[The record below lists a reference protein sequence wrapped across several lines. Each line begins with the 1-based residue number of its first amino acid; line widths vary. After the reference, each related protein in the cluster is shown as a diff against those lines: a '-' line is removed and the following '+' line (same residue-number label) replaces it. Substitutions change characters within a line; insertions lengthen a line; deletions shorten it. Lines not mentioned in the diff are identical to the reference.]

1 MGKSEAL
8 LQQRAAFADRVRKAN
23 YLEYWAAG
31 YRTTKP
37 DTGVVPCLW
46 SWKEMKQLMLESEKL
61 IDINEAERR
70 GLILL
75 NPGLG
80 GKPYM
85 TNTIFGDV
93 QILAPGEK
101 APAHRHTTSASRFF
115 LEGEGGYT
123 TVEGEK
129 CTMGPGDLIINPSWA
144 WHDHGHEGKDDI
156 SYLNILDVPLVASL
170 GCVFY
175 DSDYAKVGDASRTI
189 QTVRK
194 PVNAS
199 HDFYASGGIVPRI
212 AKRSNLPYTT
222 QLIYRFSDAMG
233 TLKRISKYEPDP
245 YDGHIVEYVSPESG
259 ASVVPTLSFTMQM
272 LQPGV
277 TLGSHRH
284 TSSTVYCCAGGSGV
298 TEVDGVRLEWTKND
312 MFAIPTWAW
321 HSHTNLSAS
330 DPALLFAVTDSPAIQ
345 KLSLYRE
352 EGRSASGEI
361 ISLAMPA

>member
-8 LQQRAAFADRVRKAN
+8 LQQRAEFAERVRKAN

-46 SWKEMKQLMLESEKL
+46 RWEEMKRLMLESEKL

-129 CTMGPGDLIINPSWA
+129 CTMGPGDLIINPSWG
-144 WHDHGHEGKDDI
+144 WHDHGHEGTEDI
-156 SYLNILDVPLVASL
+156 SYLNILDVGLLASL

-175 DSDYAKVGDASRTI
+175 DSRYDKAGDASPSI
-189 QTVRK
+189 QTVKR
-194 PVNAS
+194 VNAS

-212 AKRSNLPYTT
+212 FKPSGKPYTP
-222 QLIYRFSDAMG
+222 QLIYRFRDVKAA
-233 TLKRISKYEPDP
+233 LERIAKYEPDP

-259 ASVVPTLSFTMQM
+259 GPVVPTMSFRMQA
-272 LQPGV
+272 LQPNAR
-277 TLGSHRH
+277 LLAHRH
-284 TSSTVYCCAGGSGV
+284 TASTVYCCAGGRGV
-298 TEVDGVRLEWTKND
+298 TEVEGTRLEWQKND
-312 MFAIPTWAW
+312 MFVVPTWTW
-321 HSHTNLSAS
+321 HQHSNAS
-330 DPALLFAVTDSPAIQ
+330 SSEPALLFSVTDAPAIQ

-352 EGRSASGEI
+352 EGRTASGEI
-361 ISLAMPA
+361 VTLAMP